1 MRKTLHW
8 ILNFTNFLKNI
19 SFLPWWWLPFSHQL
33 IHMLQWVRVRIYKLR
48 RLHDGRSAEFK
59 SEVTAL
65 FVFLYLC
72 ICMFLYFCICVF
84 VYVQYVK
91 LCICQSVLSAEL
103 QSGVT
108 GGRRWMDR
116 PSSADRSSIHS
127 LLPCPP
133 SPSLSLSLWSSPPV
147 THSVIAQSVIED
159 EDEDDDDDDF
169 QHDEVGMM
177 TSQMT
182 KTKSPPCLSWSVSW
196 SNDDDISISF
206 YHCPDAPN
214 AQCTHICFGVCGD
227 YMVDHHTQLVF
238 IATIL
243 FPIALLPHVA
253 SLIYLFTTI

>member
-19 SFLPWWWLPFSHQL
+19 SFLPWWWLPFIHQL

-84 VYVQYVK
+84 VYVQYVN

-133 SPSLSLSLWSSPPV
+133 SPSLSLSLILATRHTLCHRPVCHRGRGRGRGRGWGWRGWWWRKWWRRWITRWGWWLLRWQKQPP
-147 THSVIAQSVIED
+147 
-159 EDEDDDDDDF
+159 
-169 QHDEVGMM
+169 
-177 TSQMT
+177 
-182 KTKSPPCLSWSVSW
+182 PPCPLTNSTWFTLLVIT
-196 SNDDDISISF
+196 DPF
-206 YHCPDAPN
+206 PN
-214 AQCTHICFGVCGD
+214 FFLIT
-227 YMVDHHTQLVF
+227 
-238 IATIL
+238 
-243 FPIALLPHVA
+243 LLPHVA
-253 SLIYLFTTI
+253 SLVHLFNTLLAPSPNCQNY